1 MKKIDEL
8 LGRIIVLKN
17 ENDVEI
23 FKIVDVVN
31 ENYVLEKI
39 NPIVIDE
46 SQEIRKY
53 FK

>member
-23 FKIVDVVN
+23 FKIVDAVN
-31 ENYVLEKI
+31 EDYVLEKI

-46 SQEIRKY
+46 AQEIRKY